1 MILPTAAHSTA
12 ESECTYFISK
22 TDFIPHN
29 ADRGWLH
36 VADVSN
42 KDPSWISRLE
52 WRKGKEYQENRGYN
66 FTCTLLTYKINL
78 ETKEQTFVPNATPIG
93 IKSRY
98 LILCITKSPW

>member
-1 MILPTAAHSTA
+1 MVFPTSAHPTA

-52 WRKGKEYQENRGYN
+52 SRKGKEHQGKQRLSFYLYT
-66 FTCTLLTYKINL
+66 FNL
-78 ETKEQTFVPNATPIG
+78 KDKFRN
-93 IKSRY
+93 SREDFGA
-98 LILCITKSPW
+98 